1 MKVKTLED
9 LEKIRKRGTRSLYPS
24 KTKIMVGMATCG
36 RAAGAQEVYD
46 MLVDEIARREL
57 DVSLGQVGCIG
68 WCCQEPLVDVL
79 VPGKPRIT
87 YGEMTAQKVP
97 AILEALTRDEIAKEL
112 AIGRLDED
120 ENPIED
126 TKRSYLASGIGVTN
140 EAPLYKELG
149 LFKNQLRV
157 VLRNCGFI
165 DPKNIDEYI
174 ARGGYL
180 ALHKVLNSLSPE
192 EVIEEITKSGLRGRG
207 GAGFPTGLKWKFAR
221 QAKGDVKYVICNAD
235 EGDPGAYMDRSVLEG
250 DPHSVIEGMIIGAY
264 AIGAAEGYI
273 YVRAEYP
280 LAVEILTWAIQQAE
294 EYGFL
299 GENIF
304 GLGMDFRIHI
314 SQGAGAFVCG
324 EETALMASI
333 EGRTGEPRPRPPFPA
348 QSGLWG
354 KPTNIN
360 NVETWANVPVIIAR
374 GGDWYHQFGTEQ
386 SGGTKI
392 FSVVGNVNNTG
403 LVEVPI
409 GTSLGDIVFDIGGG
423 IPKGKKFKAAQLGG
437 PSGGCVPRE
446 HLNVPIDY
454 TTLQEL
460 GAIMGSGGMVICD
473 DDTCMVELARFFLN
487 FVQEESCGKCVPCR
501 VGTKIMLEVLTRITQ
516 GQGQEGD
523 IEYLVELGEEIKRSA
538 LCGLGQTAPNPV
550 LSTIRYFRDEYEAHI
565 RDKRCPAGVCQDL
578 VYSPCQNECPAGQN
592 VPAYV
597 SLIGEGRFE
606 EALEVILDRNPFPS
620 VCGRV
625 CDHPC
630 ESKCRRSQIDDP
642 VAIRELKRFA
652 ADYMAAEGIP
662 SAIYDRLRVETDGQK
677 PKVAIVGSGPAGL
690 SCAYFLARLGYRP
703 TVFEKLPVAG
713 GMLAVGI
720 PEYRLPKDVLQRELE
735 FIEKMGVEIRTGVS
749 IGEDITIPKLHQQG
763 YEAIFIGVGAHHGR
777 KLNIPGEDLGV
788 VDAVDFL
795 REVNLNGGQARVG
808 QRVAV
813 LGGGNAA
820 IDAAR
825 TALRLGAD
833 EVTIVYRRTR
843 NEMPAQRAEI
853 EDAVAEGVKLELL
866 AAPGQVISQNGTI
879 KGLECL
885 RMCLGEFDRSG
896 RRRPEPVEDSQF
908 RLDVDLVISAI
919 GQSPDTTSL
928 LNSLGLELNR
938 DGTIKVDKDG
948 RTTVPYIFA
957 GGDAVTG
964 PATVIWAIAAGERAA
979 VAIDQYLSRD
989 DSKVYPWRETRPPD
1003 TPFDP
1008 DAEPAPYGRLE
1019 TTKLAPDERRCLFA
1033 EVEAVCTREA
1043 AVQEAL
1049 RCLRCEY
1056 REEQSAEVLAEAGIP
1071 VLAEV

>member
-1 MKVKTLED
+1 MPKLHTPADLGRLRKSLSDARDPNRSCITVCGGTGCRVHGSEDVLEAFRLELERQELDGKVD
-9 LEKIRKRGTRSLYPS
+9 LMPTGCHGFCEQGPVVVIWPQGIFYPRVGTDDVTEIVSETVIGGKIVDRLVYVDPSSGQRIAYEKDVPFYQKQKRILLDQNGYIDPS
-24 KTKIMVGMATCG
+24 K
-36 RAAGAQEVYD
+36 
-46 MLVDEIARREL
+46 
-57 DVSLGQVGCIG
+57 
-68 WCCQEPLVDVL
+68 
-79 VPGKPRIT
+79 
-87 YGEMTAQKVP
+87 
-97 AILEALTRDEIAKEL
+97 
-112 AIGRLDED
+112 
-120 ENPIED
+120 
-126 TKRSYLASGIGVTN
+126 
-140 EAPLYKELG
+140 
-149 LFKNQLRV
+149 
-157 VLRNCGFI
+157 I
-165 DPKNIDEYI
+165 DDYI
-174 ARGGYL
+174 ALGGYK
-180 ALHKVLNSLSPE
+180 ALSKVLHQMSPE
-192 EVIEEITKSGLRGRG
+192 QVIEEITRSKLRGRG
-207 GAGFPTGLKWKFAR
+207 GAGFPTGVKWGLCRKAP
-221 QAKGDVKYVICNAD
+221 GDVKYIICNAD
-235 EGDPGAYMDRSVLEG
+235 EGDPGAYMDRSIMEGNPHRVL
-250 DPHSVIEGMIIGAY
+250 EGMIIGAY
-264 AIGAAEGYI
+264 AIGAHEGFVYI
-273 YVRAEYP
+273 RNEYP
-280 LAVEILTWAIQQAE
+280 LAVKHLRTAITQAE
-294 EYGFL
+294 EYGLL
-299 GENIF
+299 GENILDSGF
-304 GLGMDFRIHI
+304 DFTVEIRLG
-314 SQGAGAFVCG
+314 SGAFVCG

-333 EGRTGEPRPRPPFPA
+333 EDRIGEPRPRPPYPA
-348 QSGLWG
+348 QEGLWG

-360 NVETWANVPVIIAR
+360 NVETWGNVPRIINEGAN
-374 GGDWYHQFGTEQ
+374 WYLQFGTEQ

-423 IPKGKKFKAAQLGG
+423 IPGGKKFKAAQLGG
-437 PSGGCVPRE
+437 PSGGCIPKQ

-501 VGTKIMLEVLTRITQ
+501 VGTKVMLEVLTRITQ

-523 IEYLVELGEEIKRSA
+523 IEYLIELGEEIKRSS

-550 LSTIRYFRDEYEAHI
+550 LSTLRYFRDEYEAHI

-578 VYSPCQNECPAGQN
+578 VYAPCQNECPAGQN

-597 SLIGEGRFE
+597 SFIGEGRFE

-630 ESKCRRSQIDDP
+630 EAKCRRSQIDDP
-642 VAIRELKRFA
+642 VATRALKRFA

-690 SCAYFLARLGYRP
+690 SCAYFLARLGYQP

-720 PEYRLPKDVLQRELE
+720 PEYRLPKDVLKREIE

-749 IGEDITIPKLHQQG
+749 IGEDVTIPELYQQG

-777 KLNIPGEDLGV
+777 KLNIPGETLDGV

-795 REVNLNGGQARVG
+795 RVVALSGHRMWAGR
-808 QRVAV
+808 RVAV

-833 EVTIVYRRTR
+833 EVTIVYRRTKH
-843 NEMPAQRAEI
+843 EMPAQRSEI

-866 AAPGQVISQNGTI
+866 ATPAQAISQNGGI

-885 RMCLGEFDRSG
+885 RMCLGEFDGSG

-908 RLDVDLVISAI
+908 RLDVDMVISAI
-919 GQSPDTTSL
+919 GQTPDTTSL
-928 LNSLGLELNR
+928 LSSLELNR

-964 PATVIWAIAAGERAA
+964 PATVIWA
-979 VAIDQYLSRD
+979 
-989 DSKVYPWRETRPPD
+989 
-1003 TPFDP
+1003 
-1008 DAEPAPYGRLE
+1008 
-1019 TTKLAPDERRCLFA
+1019 
-1033 EVEAVCTREA
+1033 
-1043 AVQEAL
+1043 
-1049 RCLRCEY
+1049 
-1056 REEQSAEVLAEAGIP
+1056 
-1071 VLAEV
+1071 

>member
-1 MKVKTLED
+1 MPKLHTPGD
-9 LEKIRKRGTRSLYPS
+9 LEQLRESLSDARDPNRPCITVCGGTGCRVYGSEDVLEAFRLELERQELDSKVDSMPTGCHGFCEQGPVVVIWPQGIFYPRVRTDDVAEIVSETVIEGKIVDRLVYVDPISGQRIAYEKDVPFYQKQKRILLDQNGYIDPS
-24 KTKIMVGMATCG
+24 K
-36 RAAGAQEVYD
+36 
-46 MLVDEIARREL
+46 
-57 DVSLGQVGCIG
+57 
-68 WCCQEPLVDVL
+68 
-79 VPGKPRIT
+79 
-87 YGEMTAQKVP
+87 
-97 AILEALTRDEIAKEL
+97 
-112 AIGRLDED
+112 
-120 ENPIED
+120 
-126 TKRSYLASGIGVTN
+126 
-140 EAPLYKELG
+140 
-149 LFKNQLRV
+149 
-157 VLRNCGFI
+157 I
-165 DPKNIDEYI
+165 DDYI
-174 ARGGYL
+174 ALGGYKAL
-180 ALHKVLNSLSPE
+180 SKALHQMSPE
-192 EVIEEITKSGLRGRG
+192 QVIEEITRSKLRGRG
-207 GAGFPTGLKWKFAR
+207 GAGFPTGVKWGFCRKAP
-221 QAKGDVKYVICNAD
+221 GDVKYIICNAD
-235 EGDPGAYMDRSVLEG
+235 EGDPGAYMDRSIMEGNPHRVL
-250 DPHSVIEGMIIGAY
+250 EGMIIGAY
-264 AIGAAEGYI
+264 AIGAREGFVYI
-273 YVRAEYP
+273 RNEYP
-280 LAVEILTWAIQQAE
+280 LAVRHLRTAITQAE
-294 EYGFL
+294 EYGLL
-299 GENIF
+299 GENILDSGF
-304 GLGMDFRIHI
+304 DFTVEIRLG
-314 SQGAGAFVCG
+314 SGAFVCG

-333 EGRTGEPRPRPPFPA
+333 EDRIGEPRPRPPYPA
-348 QSGLWG
+348 QEGLWG

-360 NVETWANVPVIIAR
+360 NVETWANVPLIIDR
-374 GGDWYHQFGTEQ
+374 GVDWYLQFGTEQ

-392 FSVVGNVNNTG
+392 FSVVGNINNTG

-409 GTSLGDIVFDIGGG
+409 GISLGDIVFDIGGG

-437 PSGGCVPRE
+437 PSGGCIPKE

-501 VGTKIMLEVLTRITQ
+501 VGTKVMLEVLTHITQ

-523 IEYLVELGEEIKRSA
+523 IEYLIELGEEIKRSA

-565 RDKRCPAGVCQDL
+565 KDKRCPAGVCQNL
-578 VYSPCQNECPAGQN
+578 VYSPCQNECPAGLN

-597 SLIGEGRFE
+597 SFIGEGRFE
-606 EALEVILDRNPFPS
+606 EALAVILDRNPFPS

-630 ESKCRRSQIDDP
+630 EAKCRRSQIDDP
-642 VAIRELKRFA
+642 VSIRELKRFA

-662 SAIYDRLRVETDGQK
+662 SAIYDRLRVETEGQK

-720 PEYRLPKDVLQRELE
+720 PEYRLPKDVLNREIE
-735 FIEKMGVEIRTGVS
+735 FIEKMGVGIRTGVS
-749 IGEDITIPKLHQQG
+749 IGEDVTIPELYQQG

-777 KLNIPGEDLGV
+777 KLNIPGEDLGI

-808 QRVAV
+808 NRVAV

-825 TALRLGAD
+825 TVLRLGAD

-843 NEMPAQRAEI
+843 NEMPAQRSEI

-866 AAPGQVISQNGTI
+866 ATPAQAISQKGAI

-885 RMCLGEFDRSG
+885 RMCLREFDRSG
-896 RRRPEPVEDSQF
+896 RRRPEPVEDSRF
-908 RLDVDLVISAI
+908 CLDVDMVISAI
-919 GQSPDTTSL
+919 GQTPDTTSL
-928 LNSLGLELNR
+928 SNGLGLELNR
-938 DGTIKVDKDG
+938 NGTIKVDKDG
-948 RTTVPYIFA
+948 HTTVPHIFA

-964 PATVIWAIAAGERAA
+964 PATVIWAIAAGEQAA
-979 VAIDQYLSRD
+979 VAIDQYLSKD
-989 DSKVYPWRETRPPD
+989 KSKVYPWRETKSPD

-1008 DAEPAPYGRLE
+1008 EAEPVPYGRLE
-1019 TTKLAPDERRCLFA
+1019 TTKLAPDERRCSFA
-1033 EVEAVCTREA
+1033 EVEAVCTKEA
-1043 AVQEAL
+1043 AVHEAL
-1049 RCLRCEY
+1049 RCLRCDY
-1056 REEQSAEVLAEAGIP
+1056 REEEAAEVLAEAGVP
-1071 VLAEV
+1071 ALAEA

>member
-1 MKVKTLED
+1 MPKLYTPGD
-9 LEKIRKRGTRSLYPS
+9 LERLRESLSDARDPNRPCITVCGGTGCRVCGSEEVLEAFRLELEHQELGKVDLMPTGCHGFCEQGPVVVMLPQGIFYPRVGTDDVAEIVSETIIGRKIVDRLVYVDPSSGQRIAYEKDVPFYQKQRRILLDQNGYIDPS
-24 KTKIMVGMATCG
+24 K
-36 RAAGAQEVYD
+36 
-46 MLVDEIARREL
+46 
-57 DVSLGQVGCIG
+57 
-68 WCCQEPLVDVL
+68 
-79 VPGKPRIT
+79 
-87 YGEMTAQKVP
+87 
-97 AILEALTRDEIAKEL
+97 
-112 AIGRLDED
+112 
-120 ENPIED
+120 
-126 TKRSYLASGIGVTN
+126 
-140 EAPLYKELG
+140 
-149 LFKNQLRV
+149 
-157 VLRNCGFI
+157 I
-165 DPKNIDEYI
+165 DDYI
-174 ARGGYL
+174 ALGGYKAL
-180 ALHKVLNSLSPE
+180 SKALHQMSPE
-192 EVIEEITKSGLRGRG
+192 QVIEEVTCSKLRGRG
-207 GAGFPTGLKWKFAR
+207 GAGFPTGVKWDFCRKA
-221 QAKGDVKYVICNAD
+221 QGDVKYIICNAD
-235 EGDPGAYMDRSVLEG
+235 EGDPGAYMDRSIMEG
-250 DPHSVIEGMIIGAY
+250 NPHRVVEGMIIGAY
-264 AIGAAEGYI
+264 GIGAHEGFVYI
-273 YVRAEYP
+273 RNEYP
-280 LAVEILTWAIQQAE
+280 LAVTHLRTAITQAE
-294 EYGFL
+294 EYGLL
-299 GENIF
+299 GENILDSGF
-304 GLGMDFRIHI
+304 DLTIEIRLG
-314 SQGAGAFVCG
+314 SGAFVCG

-333 EGRTGEPRPRPPFPA
+333 EDRIGEPRPRPPYPA
-348 QSGLWG
+348 QEGLWG

-360 NVETWANVPVIIAR
+360 NVETWANVPLIIDR
-374 GGDWYHQFGTEQ
+374 GGDWYLQFGTKQ

-392 FSVVGNVNNTG
+392 FSVVGNINNTG

-437 PSGGCVPRE
+437 PSGGCIPKE

-501 VGTKIMLEVLTRITQ
+501 VGTKVMLEVLTCITQ

-523 IEYLVELGEEIKRSA
+523 IEYLMELGEEIKRSA

-565 RDKRCPAGVCQDL
+565 KDKRCPAGVCQEL
-578 VYSPCQNECPAGQN
+578 VYSPCQNECPAGLN

-597 SLIGEGRFE
+597 SFIGEGRFE

-630 ESKCRRSQIDDP
+630 EAKCRRSQIDEP

-652 ADYMAAEGIP
+652 ADYMAAKGIP
-662 SAIYDRLRVETDGQK
+662 SAIYDRLQVETSGQK

-720 PEYRLPKDVLQRELE
+720 PEYRLPKDVLQREIE
-735 FIEKMGVEIRTGVS
+735 FIETMGVEIITGVS
-749 IGEDITIPKLHQQG
+749 IGEDAAIPKFYQQG
-763 YEAIFIGVGAHHGR
+763 YEAIFIGAGAHHGR
-777 KLNIPGEDLGV
+777 KLNIPGENLDGV

-795 REVNLNGGQARVG
+795 RVVALSGHRMWVG
-808 QRVAV
+808 RRVAV
-813 LGGGNAA
+813 VGGGNAA

-825 TALRLGAD
+825 TALHLGAD

-843 NEMPAQRAEI
+843 NEMPAQRSEI
-853 EDAVAEGVKLELL
+853 EDAVVEGVRLELL
-866 AAPGQVISQNGTI
+866 AAPAQVTSQNSAI

-885 RMCLGEFDRSG
+885 HMCLGEFDRSG
-896 RRRPEPVEDSQF
+896 RRRPVPVEDSRF
-908 RLDVDLVISAI
+908 HLDVDMVISAI
-919 GQSPDTTSL
+919 GQTPDTTPL
-928 LNSLGLELNR
+928 LSGLELNR

-948 RTTVPYIFA
+948 RTTIPYIFA

-979 VAIDQYLSRD
+979 VAIDQYLSND
-989 DSKVYPWRETRPPD
+989 DSKVYPWRETRSPD

-1008 DAEPAPYGRLE
+1008 EAEPAPHGRLE
-1019 TTKLAPDERRCLFA
+1019 TTKLTLEKRRCSFA
-1033 EVEAVCTREA
+1033 EVEDVCTREA

-1049 RCLRCEY
+1049 RCLRCDY
-1056 REEQSAEVLAEAGIP
+1056 REEQAAEVPAEAS
-1071 VLAEV
+1071 VLALVEA

>member
-1 MKVKTLED
+1 
-9 LEKIRKRGTRSLYPS
+9 
-24 KTKIMVGMATCG
+24 
-36 RAAGAQEVYD
+36 
-46 MLVDEIARREL
+46 
-57 DVSLGQVGCIG
+57 
-68 WCCQEPLVDVL
+68 
-79 VPGKPRIT
+79 
-87 YGEMTAQKVP
+87 
-97 AILEALTRDEIAKEL
+97 
-112 AIGRLDED
+112 
-120 ENPIED
+120 
-126 TKRSYLASGIGVTN
+126 
-140 EAPLYKELG
+140 
-149 LFKNQLRV
+149 
-157 VLRNCGFI
+157 
-165 DPKNIDEYI
+165 
-174 ARGGYL
+174 
-180 ALHKVLNSLSPE
+180 
-192 EVIEEITKSGLRGRG
+192 
-207 GAGFPTGLKWKFAR
+207 
-221 QAKGDVKYVICNAD
+221 
-235 EGDPGAYMDRSVLEG
+235 
-250 DPHSVIEGMIIGAY
+250 
-264 AIGAAEGYI
+264 
-273 YVRAEYP
+273 
-280 LAVEILTWAIQQAE
+280 
-294 EYGFL
+294 
-299 GENIF
+299 
-304 GLGMDFRIHI
+304 
-314 SQGAGAFVCG
+314 
-324 EETALMASI
+324 
-333 EGRTGEPRPRPPFPA
+333 
-348 QSGLWG
+348 
-354 KPTNIN
+354 
-360 NVETWANVPVIIAR
+360 
-374 GGDWYHQFGTEQ
+374 
-386 SGGTKI
+386 
-392 FSVVGNVNNTG
+392 
-403 LVEVPI
+403 
-409 GTSLGDIVFDIGGG
+409 
-423 IPKGKKFKAAQLGG
+423 
-437 PSGGCVPRE
+437 
-446 HLNVPIDY
+446 
-454 TTLQEL
+454 
-460 GAIMGSGGMVICD
+460 
-473 DDTCMVELARFFLN
+473 
-487 FVQEESCGKCVPCR
+487 
-501 VGTKIMLEVLTRITQ
+501 
-516 GQGQEGD
+516 
-523 IEYLVELGEEIKRSA
+523 LGEEIKRSS

-592 VPAYV
+592 VPAYA
-597 SLIGEGRFE
+597 SFIGEGRFE
-606 EALEVILDRNPFPS
+606 EALAVILDRNPLPS

-630 ESKCRRSQIDDP
+630 EAKCRRSQIDDP

-763 YEAIFIGVGAHHGR
+763 YEAIFIGVGAHRGR
-777 KLNIPGEDLGV
+777 KLNIPGENVDV

-795 REVNLNGGQARVG
+795 REVSLNGGVARVG

-843 NEMPAQRAEI
+843 NEMPAQRSEI

-866 AAPGQVISQNGTI
+866 AAPGQVISQNGTL

-885 RMCLGEFDRSG
+885 RVCLGEFDRSG
-896 RRRPEPVEDSQF
+896 RRRPELVEDSRF
-908 RLDVDLVISAI
+908 RLDVDMVISAI
-919 GQSPDTTSL
+919 GQRPDTTSL
-928 LNSLGLELNR
+928 LNGLGLELNR
-938 DGTIKVDKDG
+938 DGTIKVGKDG

-964 PATVIWAIAAGERAA
+964 PATVVWAIAAGERVA

-989 DSKVYPWRETRPPD
+989 DSKVYPWRETRLPD

-1008 DAEPAPYGRLE
+1008 EAEPAPYGRLE

-1033 EVEAVCTREA
+1033 EIEAVCTREA

-1056 REEQSAEVLAEAGIP
+1056 REEQTAEAGVPALAEA
-1071 VLAEV
+1071 

>member
-1 MKVKTLED
+1 MPKLHMPSD
-9 LEKIRKRGTRSLYPS
+9 LERLSESLSDARDPNRPCITVCGGTGCRVYGSEDVLEAFRLELERQKLDSTVDLMPTGCHGFCEQGPVVAIWPQGIFYPRVRTDDVGEIISETVVGGKIVDRLVYVDPGSRQRIAYEKDIPFYQKQKRVLLDQNGYIDPS
-24 KTKIMVGMATCG
+24 K
-36 RAAGAQEVYD
+36 
-46 MLVDEIARREL
+46 
-57 DVSLGQVGCIG
+57 
-68 WCCQEPLVDVL
+68 
-79 VPGKPRIT
+79 
-87 YGEMTAQKVP
+87 
-97 AILEALTRDEIAKEL
+97 
-112 AIGRLDED
+112 
-120 ENPIED
+120 IED
-126 TKRSYLASGIGVTN
+126 
-140 EAPLYKELG
+140 
-149 LFKNQLRV
+149 
-157 VLRNCGFI
+157 
-165 DPKNIDEYI
+165 YI
-174 ARGGYL
+174 ALDGYKAL
-180 ALHKVLNSLSPE
+180 SKALHQISPE
-192 EVIEEITKSGLRGRG
+192 QVIEEITRSDLRGRG
-207 GAGFPTGLKWKFAR
+207 GAGFLTGVKWGLCRKAP
-221 QAKGDVKYVICNAD
+221 GDVKYIICNAD
-235 EGDPGAYMDRSVLEG
+235 EGDPGAYMDRSIMEGNPHRVL
-250 DPHSVIEGMIIGAY
+250 EGMIIGAY
-264 AIGAAEGYI
+264 AIGAHKGFVYI
-273 YVRAEYP
+273 RNEYP
-280 LAVEILTWAIQQAE
+280 LAVKHLRTAITQAE
-294 EYGFL
+294 EYGLL
-299 GENIF
+299 GENILDSGF
-304 GLGMDFRIHI
+304 DFTVEIRLG
-314 SQGAGAFVCG
+314 SGAFVCG

-333 EGRTGEPRPRPPFPA
+333 EDRIGEPRPRPPYPTE
-348 QSGLWG
+348 SGLWG

-360 NVETWANVPVIIAR
+360 NVETWANVPLIVGR
-374 GGDWYHQFGTEQ
+374 GADWFLQLGTEQ

-409 GTSLGDIVFDIGGG
+409 GTPLGDIVFDIGGG
-423 IPKGKKFKAAQLGG
+423 IPKGKNFKAAQLGG
-437 PSGGCVPRE
+437 PSGGCIPRE

-501 VGTKIMLEVLTRITQ
+501 VGTKIMLEVVTRITQ

-523 IEYLVELGEEIKRSA
+523 VEYLIELGEEIKRSS

-630 ESKCRRSQIDDP
+630 EAKCRRSQIDDP
-642 VAIRELKRFA
+642 VATRALKRFA

-690 SCAYFLARLGYRP
+690 SCAYFLARLGYQP

-720 PEYRLPKDVLQRELE
+720 PEYRLPKDVLKREIE
-735 FIEKMGVEIRTGVS
+735 FIEKMGVEIRTEVS
-749 IGEDITIPKLHQQG
+749 IGEDVTIPELYQQG

-777 KLNIPGEDLGV
+777 KLNIPGETLDGV

-795 REVNLNGGQARVG
+795 RVVALSGHRMWVG
-808 QRVAV
+808 RRVAV

-833 EVTIVYRRTR
+833 EVTIVYRRTK
-843 NEMPAQRAEI
+843 NEMPAQRSEI

-866 AAPGQVISQNGTI
+866 ATPAQAISQNGGI

-896 RRRPEPVEDSQF
+896 RRRPEPVEDSRF
-908 RLDVDLVISAI
+908 RLDVDMVISAI
-919 GQSPDTTSL
+919 GQTPDTTSL
-928 LNSLGLELNR
+928 LSSLELNR

-948 RTTVPYIFA
+948 RTSVPYIFA

-979 VAIDQYLSRD
+979 VAIDQYLSKD
-989 DSKVYPWRETRPPD
+989 DNRVYPWRETRPPD

-1008 DAEPAPYGRLE
+1008 EAEPAPYGRLE
-1019 TTKLAPDERRCLFA
+1019 TTKLASDERRCSFA
-1033 EVEAVCTREA
+1033 EVEAVCIREA

-1049 RCLRCEY
+1049 RCLRCDY
-1056 REEQSAEVLAEAGIP
+1056 REEQATEVPTETGVPALAEA
-1071 VLAEV
+1071 

>member
-1 MKVKTLED
+1 MFSKLILPIHHKSVQTAATLT
-9 LEKIRKRGTRSLYPS
+9 LKIVRGS
-24 KTKIMVGMATCG
+24 
-36 RAAGAQEVYD
+36 
-46 MLVDEIARREL
+46 
-57 DVSLGQVGCIG
+57 
-68 WCCQEPLVDVL
+68 
-79 VPGKPRIT
+79 
-87 YGEMTAQKVP
+87 
-97 AILEALTRDEIAKEL
+97 
-112 AIGRLDED
+112 
-120 ENPIED
+120 
-126 TKRSYLASGIGVTN
+126 
-140 EAPLYKELG
+140 
-149 LFKNQLRV
+149 
-157 VLRNCGFI
+157 
-165 DPKNIDEYI
+165 
-174 ARGGYL
+174 
-180 ALHKVLNSLSPE
+180 NS
-192 EVIEEITKSGLRGRG
+192 
-207 GAGFPTGLKWKFAR
+207 
-221 QAKGDVKYVICNAD
+221 
-235 EGDPGAYMDRSVLEG
+235 SVC
-250 DPHSVIEGMIIGAY
+250 P
-264 AIGAAEGYI
+264 
-273 YVRAEYP
+273 
-280 LAVEILTWAIQQAE
+280 
-294 EYGFL
+294 
-299 GENIF
+299 
-304 GLGMDFRIHI
+304 
-314 SQGAGAFVCG
+314 
-324 EETALMASI
+324 
-333 EGRTGEPRPRPPFPA
+333 
-348 QSGLWG
+348 
-354 KPTNIN
+354 
-360 NVETWANVPVIIAR
+360 
-374 GGDWYHQFGTEQ
+374 
-386 SGGTKI
+386 
-392 FSVVGNVNNTG
+392 
-403 LVEVPI
+403 
-409 GTSLGDIVFDIGGG
+409 
-423 IPKGKKFKAAQLGG
+423 
-437 PSGGCVPRE
+437 
-446 HLNVPIDY
+446 
-454 TTLQEL
+454 
-460 GAIMGSGGMVICD
+460 
-473 DDTCMVELARFFLN
+473 
-487 FVQEESCGKCVPCR
+487 

-523 IEYLVELGEEIKRSA
+523 IEYLVELGQEIKRSA

-597 SLIGEGRFE
+597 SLIGERRFE

-777 KLNIPGEDLGV
+777 KLNIPGEAVGV

-820 IDAAR
+820 LDAAR

-866 AAPGQVISQNGTI
+866 AAPGQVISQDGTL

-896 RRRPEPVEDSQF
+896 RRRPEPVEDSRF

-928 LNSLGLELNR
+928 LNGLGLELNR

-979 VAIDQYLSRD
+979 VAIDQYLSKD
-989 DSKVYPWRETRPPD
+989 DSKAYPWRETRPPD
-1003 TPFDP
+1003 IPFDP
-1008 DAEPAPYGRLE
+1008 EAEPAPYGRLE

-1033 EVEAVCTREA
+1033 EVEAACTREA

-1056 REEQSAEVLAEAGIP
+1056 REEQTAEVPAEVSVPALAEA
-1071 VLAEV
+1071 